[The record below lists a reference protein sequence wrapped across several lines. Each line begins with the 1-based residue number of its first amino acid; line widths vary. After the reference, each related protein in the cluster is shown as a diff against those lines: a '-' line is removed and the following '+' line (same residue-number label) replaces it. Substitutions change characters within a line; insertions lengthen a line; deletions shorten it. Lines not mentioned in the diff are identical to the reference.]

1 MFMKPNRETRTRTL
15 GEIIN
20 EKMTEKKTEIQSQF
34 SDGTEL
40 MKVNMSRWFLNSRLG
55 WEILK
60 FSPFN
65 IELHFRFNKSFVRIS
80 TQRWARCTQRWV
92 SCSPA
97 TGPARCPRPS
107 RCFHRLPSLFI
118 FKSCLFTWPRP
129 AFRWRNPQFR
139 NWEQLLYLT
148 EPEKWSAAAM
158 YQVIGYISQHLGL
171 FCVTPCCDDLSRP
184 ELLMVLKCFKTGLIS
199 VLVIVLMSSIL
210 TIVQIVPSSG
220 NSNLHIE
227 SQGEDGS
234 EIFQSH
240 PFA

>member
-1 MFMKPNRETRTRTL
+1 M
-15 GEIIN
+15 
-20 EKMTEKKTEIQSQF
+20 
-34 SDGTEL
+34 
-40 MKVNMSRWFLNSRLG
+40 
-55 WEILK
+55 
-60 FSPFN
+60 
-65 IELHFRFNKSFVRIS
+65 IELHFRLNKSFVRIS
-80 TQRWARCTQRWV
+80 TQRWARCTQRWAF
-92 SCSPA
+92 CSPA

-129 AFRWRNPQFR
+129 AIRWRNPQFR

-199 VLVIVLMSSIL
+199 VLVIPCWCHQFSQLYKLSHRQATRIF
-210 TIVQIVPSSG
+210 T
-220 NSNLHIE
+220 SNLKEKMAQRFFNLILL
-227 SQGEDGS
+227 
-234 EIFQSH
+234 
-240 PFA
+240 PR